1 VRGWLEMDIIGAQ
14 PWSLAG
20 GVEHMIEC
28 LLDPS
33 KKLVTTGEHARH
45 VLEIMDQAIIAAR
58 KKRTIDLKTT
68 F

>member
-1 VRGWLEMDIIGAQ
+1 
-14 PWSLAG
+14 
-20 GVEHMIEC
+20 MIEC